1 MKFIP
6 RSLTDGNAVA
16 VGGYIHRVRDNVVR
30 RNLSVPSA
38 STSFGGSSESN
49 QGKFDFRA
57 DANGEP
63 VVSFDSSNIK
73 AWHERQDD
81 ANGQPTHT
89 VHTKSSVRGLRVDN
103 RLVIDRAEAYLK
115 SVYRAADPQPTITP
129 VKEETNLEGL
139 SIDGVRFRVE
149 LDSKPF
155 RALGTCHEFDH
166 GATAHADFGQRL
178 AKRLLSLRQ
187 ESPSGPVGK
196 GCYVSSIIKSIEPL
210 DPMPKGAEI
219 DEHVITW
226 PDFGKVILGEMLIS
240 DFSRRLTMVRLE
252 LGSPVEGSVA
262 AADIQS
268 GGQGLP

>member
-16 VGGYIHRVRDNVVR
+16 LGGYIHRVRDNVIR

-38 STSFGGSSESN
+38 STSFGGSSESS

-57 DANGEP
+57 DANGDP
-63 VVSFDSSNIK
+63 LVSFESSYIK
-73 AWHERQDD
+73 AWHDRQDD
-81 ANGQPTHT
+81 PNGNPTHT
-89 VHTKSSVRGLRVDN
+89 VHTKSSVRQLRVDN
-103 RLVIDRAEAYLK
+103 RLVIDRAEAYLRT
-115 SVYRAADPQPTITP
+115 VYRASDPQPTITP
-129 VKEETNLEGL
+129 VKEDTNLDGL
-139 SIDGVRFRVE
+139 VIDGVRFRIE

-166 GATAHADFGQRL
+166 GATANPDFGQRL
-178 AKRLLSLRQ
+178 AKRLLSLREQ
-187 ESPSGPVGK
+187 SASGPVGK

-210 DPMPKGAEI
+210 DAMPKGADI

-240 DFSRRLTMVRLE
+240 EFSRRLTMVRLE
-252 LGSPVEGSVA
+252 MGSPVEGSVA